1 MDACEVGGDG
11 SPGYTWSTD
20 NPYVAPFTTAW
31 LGQPVHHRRIDYVLV
46 GSPLRR
52 RPSIVIRSCAVV
64 LAEQGHDAPSDHYGV
79 VADLALGGVVLGRGA
94 GLAAW
99 GETAAQ
105 LWP

>member
-1 MDACEVGGDG
+1 
-11 SPGYTWSTD
+11 
-20 NPYVAPFTTAW
+20 
-31 LGQPVHHRRIDYVLV
+31 
-46 GSPLRR
+46 
-52 RPSIVIRSCAVV
+52 
-64 LAEQGHDAPSDHYGV
+64 V